1 MTHLDRFVA
10 AAIISLVALPSLAQ
24 DWIEYIHLTE
34 RFSVMLPGVPEVSE
48 TTHMSAF
55 GVVFPAGVYSVEAS
69 SGNYSMTVVDYTE
82 AARRHRERPDQTD
95 ASSGERVWVMDV
107 RASIA
112 NATQNIRARGGDVTF
127 DAWADI
133 DKVEGH
139 NLQITN
145 PDQSRSFI
153 AIHLNEGRLYILE
166 GTVPRGYP
174 PPGLVQ
180 QSLIFLDEEGKR
192 IRYTVDPDGQR
203 IATEQRELGDG
214 LDGVTQ
220 MVVE

>member
-1 MTHLDRFVA
+1 MTRLDQFVA
-10 AAIISLVALPSLAQ
+10 ATLISLGATSSFAQ

-34 RFSVMLPGVPEVSE
+34 RFGLMLPGMPEVRE
-48 TTHMSAF
+48 TTHSSAF
-55 GVVFPAGVYSVEAS
+55 DVIFPARVYSVEAS
-69 SGNYSMTVVDYTE
+69 SGSYSMTVVDYTE
-82 AARRHRERPDQTD
+82 AERGHRERPDRTD
-95 ASSGERVWVMDV
+95 ASSGERFWVMDV
-107 RASIA
+107 RGSVA
-112 NATQNIRARGGDVTF
+112 NAAQTFRIRGGEVTY
-127 DAWADI
+127 DGWADI

-145 PDQSRSFI
+145 ADQSRSFI

-166 GTVPRGYP
+166 GRVPRGYP

-180 QSLIFLDEEGKR
+180 QSLYFLDEEGMR

-203 IATEQRELGDG
+203 IAIDHRDLGGD
-214 LDGVTQ
+214 LDGVAR

>member
-24 DWIEYIHLTE
+24 DWVEYIHLTE

-95 ASSGERVWVMDV
+95 ASAGERVWVMDG
-107 RASIA
+107 RASVA
-112 NATQNIRARGGDVTF
+112 NATQSFRTRGGDVTF

-145 PDQSRSFI
+145 
-153 AIHLNEGRLYILE
+153 
-166 GTVPRGYP
+166 
-174 PPGLVQ
+174 
-180 QSLIFLDEEGKR
+180 
-192 IRYTVDPDGQR
+192 
-203 IATEQRELGDG
+203 
-214 LDGVTQ
+214 
-220 MVVE
+220 